1 MRNKCAIWRTP
12 AYSIDTIYTDNA
24 MVEVYDSPR
33 AGGKYQMDFSLD
45 YFILD
50 KCEKHCKARLTT
62 WLVNQRKQGNPCP
75 EITRDD
81 IKAAREGQDMRV
93 PQRVDRVLQF
103 LEIHTQTPTDA
114 ITISPDPGK
123 ARIEAK
129 TTVFYQL
136 LAHSESIGWDDLKYL
151 LDHLEGRQLVRIAP
165 PNTKH
170 EYRYVLTVPG
180 FQRLD
185 ELRKVTP
192 VSTQAFVAMW
202 FDGELKPAYRDG
214 FKRAIKDAGYDPIRI
229 DERHFSDKIDDRIIS
244 EIRKSRF
251 VVADFSHGDDGA
263 RGSVYF
269 EAGFA
274 KGLGLEV
281 IFTCR
286 DPNPGDLHFDTRQY
300 PHIMWKDAADLRTKL
315 AERITAIMGEG
326 PHKRKKSER

>member
-1 MRNKCAIWRTP
+1 MFDKCMIWGTP
-12 AYSIDTIYTDNA
+12 ARLIDTIQTGETIVD
-24 MVEVYDSPR
+24 VYDSPR
-33 AGGKYQMDFSLD
+33 AGGRYRMNLFLGD
-45 YFILD
+45 YIPDERKARF
-50 KCEKHCKARLTT
+50 KARLTT
-62 WLVNQRKQGNPCP
+62 WLVNQRKQGDHCP
-75 EITRDD
+75 EITQDD
-81 IKAAREGQDMRV
+81 IETALEGQNMRV
-93 PQRVDRVLQF
+93 PQRADRVLQF
-103 LEIHTQTPTDA
+103 LEIHTRTPADA
-114 ITISPDPGK
+114 IKINPHPRETKRD
-123 ARIEAK
+123 AK
-129 TTVFYQL
+129 TNAFYKL
-136 LAHSESIGWDDLKYL
+136 LAHSECIGWGDLKYL
-151 LDHLEGRQLVRIAP
+151 LDHLEGRQLVRTVP
-165 PNTKH
+165 PYTKH

-192 VSTQAFVAMW
+192 ASTQAFVAMW
-202 FDGELKPAYRDG
+202 FDDELKPAYRDG

-286 DPNPGDLHFDTRQY
+286 DPNPGELHFDTRQY
-300 PHIMWKDAADLRTKL
+300 PHIMWKDSADLRTKL

-326 PHKRKKSER
+326 PGK